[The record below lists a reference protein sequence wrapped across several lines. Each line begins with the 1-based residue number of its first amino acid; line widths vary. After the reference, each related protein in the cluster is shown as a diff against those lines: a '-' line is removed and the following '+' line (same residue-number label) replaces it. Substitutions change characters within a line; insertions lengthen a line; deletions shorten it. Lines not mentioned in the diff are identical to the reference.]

1 MPADADRPMPATPDL
16 DDDER
21 ATLIAVLREV
31 VERNRHF
38 MSPRMKRLRAIFG
51 KLDPLP
57 PRPQSYLPPKPPGQ
71 PSAVLVKKKGRDS
84 LDGRCR

>member
-1 MPADADRPMPATPDL
+1 MAATPDL

-38 MSPRMKRLRAIFG
+38 MSPRVKRLRADCGGARVSIG
-51 KLDPLP
+51 D
-57 PRPQSYLPPKPPGQ
+57 R
-71 PSAVLVKKKGRDS
+71 A
-84 LDGRCR
+84 GRC